1 MVNPPIANP
10 YVGPQPMRKGDAIY
24 GRDRE
29 ISELRHFLVA
39 ERIVLLYSPSG
50 AGKSSL
56 IQAGLI
62 PKLTD
67 HFEIWGPTRVAQLP
81 PADLNVT
88 NRYTWSALDGFEQV
102 LRQDTEKCLQD
113 SRIVRKRGSL
123 ASIA

>member
-56 IQAGLI
+56 IQAGVI
-62 PKLTD
+62 PKLAE
-67 HFEIWGPTRVAQLP
+67 HFESLGPKPVGHLAPPGLDRPKRCTRG
-81 PADLNVT
+81 
-88 NRYTWSALDGFEQV
+88 ALGGF
-102 LRQDTEKCLQD
+102 
-113 SRIVRKRGSL
+113 
-123 ASIA
+123 

>member
-50 AGKSSL
+50 AGESSL
-56 IQAGLI
+56 IQAGVVTQSGGLI
-62 PKLTD
+62 R
-67 HFEIWGPTRVAQLP
+67 IWGSVPLVPLSTAALY
-81 PADLNVT
+81 VT
-88 NRYTWSALDGFEQV
+88 NRLHPNGLDAFLCV
-102 LRQDTEKCLQD
+102 TRP
-113 SRIVRKRGSL
+113 
-123 ASIA
+123 